1 MIERRRTNRRQQMRR
16 TCARHT
22 YDVHLEV
29 KRGFFSFR
37 SMSVKKAKVIRR
49 ENRRSG
55 IDRRVLIAAMN
66 LTD

>member
-1 MIERRRTNRRQQMRR
+1 MRR

-37 SMSVKKAKVIRR
+37 GMSVKKAKVIRR